1 MKAETDSKYAE
12 IKLFEVPNA
21 IYGNEPKIGT
31 KTQNNNKNSNAS
43 ELPSRFEVL
52 WVRSFKIEPTV
63 RTIILKMKKINEDLW
78 SERNNIKNEVKP
90 NNAAKIIKVFPS
102 QYIIRVIAISIY

>member
-1 MKAETDSKYAE
+1 VKAETDSKYAE
-12 IKLFEVPNA
+12 IKLFEAPNA

-102 QYIIRVIAISIY
+102 QYIIRVIAISMY